1 MLFRSLLGFE
11 GGVLFDPMWTIAA
24 GPFAEG
30 TLFDFLK
37 GLFGWSADPE
47 RIRVATYIAYLVPV
61 LWVFLRPDRPTNATE
76 ASPVE
81 GDEALVDA

>member
-1 MLFRSLLGFE
+1 MPAS
-11 GGVLFDPMWTIAA
+11 
-24 GPFAEG
+24 PFAEG

-61 LWVFLRPDRPTNATE
+61 LWVFLRPDRPKNATE